1 VLWLK
6 NKEKKQNIVV
16 DATILKIYS
25 NFGRDNLV
33 QPMIQKQDTD
43 TPHFKSYILEDSTYK
58 GGGKKIMM
66 PEGVM
71 VHKLSSNE
79 NPLGFSD
86 RAKEAIIN
94 ATNELSLYPDNTDIR
109 LRTALVKDFN
119 NELSADHFV
128 TANSG
133 SEIIDIISKVF
144 LSEGDEIIVSQPCF
158 LPYTAFTR
166 WMGAK
171 AINVPMTPDYDY
183 NLDGIVSAI
192 TSKTRLIFLAS
203 PNNPS
208 GNYIPHDAL
217 KNFLDKLPT
226 HVIVIYDEVY
236 RHFADADD
244 YTSALPFIKEGYRM
258 IAINSFSK
266 TYGLAGLRVGYCYAP
281 LELSNYIRKVC
292 KPFLLSSLALEG
304 AIAALEDIDFVE
316 RTVALVQKERKYVLN
331 GLQELGIKHWP
342 TQGNFVLIDPPMEDL
357 KFTSVMEQ
365 QGIMV
370 RPVGVFGAPG
380 RVRISFGVRA
390 ANKAM
395 LAAIKTVLND

>member
-1 VLWLK
+1 M
-6 NKEKKQNIVV
+6 
-16 DATILKIYS
+16 ATAQEMDSRLY
-25 NFGRDNLV
+25 
-33 QPMIQKQDTD
+33 
-43 TPHFKSYILEDSTYK
+43 KSYILEDSTYK
-58 GGGKKIMM
+58 GGGKKIVM
-66 PEGVM
+66 PEGIA

-79 NPLGFSD
+79 NPLGFSNKVKD
-86 RAKEAIIN
+86 AIVRATE
-94 ATNELSLYPDNTDIR
+94 ELSLYPDNTDIR
-109 LRTALVKDFN
+109 LREALVKDFN
-119 NELSADHFV
+119 NELSVDHFV

-166 WMGAK
+166 WMGAT

-183 NLDGIVSAI
+183 NLDGILKAI
-192 TSKTRLIFLAS
+192 TLKTRLVFLAS

-208 GNYIPHDAL
+208 GNYIPHADL
-217 KNFLDKLPT
+217 SDFLSKIPS

-236 RHFADADD
+236 RHFADATD
-244 YTSALPFIKEGYRM
+244 YTSALPFVTEGKKI

-281 LELSNYIRKVC
+281 LALSNYIRKVC

-304 AIAALEDIDFVE
+304 AIAALQDTDFVE
-316 RTVALVQKERKYVLN
+316 RTVDLVLTERAYVLD
-331 GLQELGIKHWP
+331 GLRQLDITFWP
-342 TQGNFVLIDPPMEDL
+342 TQGNFVLIDPPVEDM
-357 KFTSVMEQ
+357 KFTSLMEK

-380 RVRISFGVRA
+380 KVRISFGVRA
-390 ANKAM
+390 ANTAM
-395 LAAIKTVLND
+395 LAAIKTVLNS